1 MRFAELT
8 DDTWPLFERLFGPG
22 GVQGGCW
29 CAFFRLT
36 GPEFKRAGK
45 DGRKAHVRGEAA
57 AGKPLGLLALADDD
71 EPVGWVA
78 VSPRPDN
85 PRLARSPVAAS
96 AGDQAGVWSVTCF
109 YIDRKAR
116 RQGLSGAL
124 LRAAVEFAARRG
136 ARAVEGYPVE
146 VLGKRPG
153 ADLYHGTVSMFE
165 KAGFELVERRP
176 PARALMRFRVS
187 ADENAGRR

>member
-8 DDTWPLFERLFGPG
+8 DETWPLFERLFGPG

-36 GPEFKRAGK
+36 GPEFKQAGK
-45 DGRKAHVRGEAA
+45 DGRKAYVRGEVA
-57 AGKPLGLLALADDD
+57 AGKPLGLLALADD

-78 VSPRPDN
+78 VSPRPAN
-85 PRLARSPVAAS
+85 PRLAKSPVAAS
-96 AGDQAGVWSVTCF
+96 AGDQTGVWSVTCF
-109 YIDRKAR
+109 YIGRKSR
-116 RQGLSGAL
+116 RQGVSVAL
-124 LRAAVEFAARRG
+124 LKAAVDFAAGRG
-136 ARAVEGYPVE
+136 AQVVEGYPVE
-146 VLGKRPG
+146 VREKRPG
-153 ADLYHGTVSMFE
+153 ADLYHGTVSTFT
-165 KAGFELVERRP
+165 KAGFALVERRP

>member
-8 DDTWPLFERLFGPG
+8 DETWPLFERLFGPG

-57 AGKPLGLLALADDD
+57 AGKPLGLLALDGD
-71 EPVGWVA
+71 EPLGWVA
-78 VSPRPDN
+78 VSPRLDN
-85 PRLARSPVAAS
+85 PRLAKSPVAAS
-96 AGDQAGVWSVTCF
+96 GEDPVGTWSVTCF
-109 YIDRKAR
+109 YIARKGR
-116 RQGLSGAL
+116 RQGISGAL
-124 LRAAVEFAARRG
+124 LRAAVDYAAGHG
-136 ARAVEGYPVE
+136 ARLVEGYPVD
-146 VLGKRPG
+146 VQGKRPP

-165 KAGFELVERRP
+165 SAGFELVERRP

-187 ADENAGRR
+187 ANEHLVRR

>member
-8 DDTWPLFERLFGPG
+8 DETWPLFERLFGPG

-36 GPEFKRAGK
+36 GPAFKQAGT
-45 DGRKAHVRGEAA
+45 DGRKAHVRAEVA
-57 AGKPLGLLALADDD
+57 AGKPLGLLALADD
-71 EPVGWVA
+71 EPLGWVA

-85 PRLARSPVAAS
+85 PRLERSPVAAS
-96 AGDQAGVWSVTCF
+96 AGDHAGVWSVTCF
-109 YIDRKAR
+109 YVGRKSR
-116 RQGLSGAL
+116 RQGLSAAL
-124 LRAAVEFAARRG
+124 LRAAVDYAAERG
-136 ARAVEGYPVE
+136 ARVVEGYPVE

-153 ADLYHGTVSMFE
+153 ADLYHGTVSMFA
-165 KAGFELVERRP
+165 KAGFDLVECRP